1 MMREREQKTIII
13 IIIITFVMMISGA
26 LFFGLST
33 TSIGIASAEPG
44 KNEKC
49 TSLRTEGSKDT
60 AAGWY
65 CTTDKESAELY
76 KDFCNEQRKNDPDTV
91 VEKCSSSQTAYG
103 QQDNFKSKD

>member
-1 MMREREQKTIII
+1 MMREREQKTTTT
-13 IIIITFVMMISGA
+13 IIITFVMMIGAA

-33 TSIGIASAEPG
+33 TSIGIVASAEPG
-44 KNEKC
+44 KNDKC
-49 TSLRTEGSKDT
+49 TSLRTEGSDT
-60 AAGWY
+60 AAGWF
-65 CTTDKESAELY
+65 CTTDKESAEFY

>member
-1 MMREREQKTIII
+1 MRERAQKTTTTIT
-13 IIIITFVMMISGA
+13 ITFMMMISAA

-44 KNEKC
+44 KNDKC
-49 TSLRTEGSKDT
+49 TSLRTEGSD

-65 CTTDKESAELY
+65 CTTDKEFAEFY

-103 QQDNFKSKD
+103 QQDNFKTNKD